1 MEGLQSENIPTF
13 NVYTLHLLSTAT
25 YPYRMAD
32 VCNEVA
38 LLLHLQQGTG
48 EYASFYH
55 HYRKWLLIAATA
67 ILQQEQEAEELVQE
81 FFTDCWERQLYLR
94 IPAISRDAIRNYLF
108 IAIRNRCLN
117 RMAVADTR
125 RRRLAMLT
133 DSLEDVT
140 YPVYKMETQELG
152 RSLEDAIRKL
162 PPRQGTVFRSAYQED
177 KSRRE
182 IALEM
187 NISEKTVKK
196 QMQLALKN
204 LRGLLRHLY

>member
-1 MEGLQSENIPTF
+1 
-13 NVYTLHLLSTAT
+13 
-25 YPYRMAD
+25 MAD

-48 EYASFYH
+48 DYDTFYRF
-55 HYRKWLLIAATA
+55 YRKWLLIAATA

-81 FFTDCWERQLYLR
+81 YFIDCWERQLYLR

-108 IAIRNRCLN
+108 ISIRNRCLN
-117 RMAVADTR
+117 RMAVNDTR

-133 DSLEDVT
+133 GLQDEHQLPDPVLET
-140 YPVYKMETQELG
+140 REL
-152 RSLEDAIRKL
+152 RQTLEDAINML
-162 PPRQGTVFRSAYQED
+162 PLRQGTVFRSAYQLD

-182 IALEM
+182 IAIEM